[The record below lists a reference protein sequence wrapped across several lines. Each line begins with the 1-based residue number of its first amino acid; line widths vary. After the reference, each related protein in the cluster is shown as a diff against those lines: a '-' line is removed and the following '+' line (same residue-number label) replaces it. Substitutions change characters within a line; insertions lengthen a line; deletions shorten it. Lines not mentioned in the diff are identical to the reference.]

1 MADNI
6 MLTVSEQV
14 PAVANPTI
22 PVIMP
27 SPELMSAVGAKHAA
41 AASNLLTLDQLWRR
55 LWRQKWL
62 FLTTLFLVLLTTAI
76 ITLMMKPEYRAIS
89 TIQIEKQGAQ
99 IVDFGNVGQTTPD
112 MGESDLFFRTQYE
125 QLKGRQLAEQVI
137 GELNLDKRLFE
148 LKEKPTPL
156 SQILT
161 DAKQTLASTKDQLI
175 NWLPESLIGEKETKP
190 VTVDGDNIDAFLK
203 NLYVEPIEKAHL
215 VKVYY
220 ESPNPILSAEI
231 VNKLIERYVKNSITN
246 SSQTDI
252 YAQAFLDRELE
263 KSRERLTNSEGELV
277 RYARDNQILEV
288 NNSQATQE
296 QKLNELNSAL
306 ATAERRRIE
315 AESQL
320 GQARQ
325 HGNVVGVLTN
335 PVVESLKRQLVDLEG
350 QYQNQSKVF
359 KPAYPEMQQLA
370 EQIQVVKKKLGSEIA
385 NIKQSLEAEFTA
397 SKRLEGQVRSELSS
411 YKGELVNLRD
421 RSVEYNALKREVET
435 SRKLYDDLLKR
446 VNEVTVAS
454 GANKATNIRIIDAAK
469 PPTDPFKP
477 NKSINLM
484 VGLITGLILATG
496 LALLRETLRRS
507 LTSGDELQMVSGLPV
522 LGTIPHV
529 RRMSEQDLAM
539 VTMRDPNSP
548 AAEAYRIAATNIRF
562 ALQAGKPSVIV
573 LTSVNPSEGKSTS
586 SVNLALSHA
595 QMGAKVLLIDADL
608 RRPTLHVKMGLSNT
622 RGLSDYVEGR
632 AELAQVT
639 QQVPNM
645 KNAYVITAGPFRV
658 DPSSILASANMHQLL
673 EMARRHF
680 DVTIIDGPPVTGFA
694 DALML
699 AAQADNTLLVTN
711 EKNMDRKHVLNAIQ
725 QLQRVKP
732 SIGGFLV
739 VNARHGVTDARYYD
753 RYNRGQSNSIAKT
766 SDHKSLTDVG
776 GLNLTKEKAA

>member
-6 MLTVSEQV
+6 MLTVSEKV
-14 PAVANPTI
+14 PAVSSPTI
-22 PVIMP
+22 PVMLP
-27 SPELMSAVGAKHAA
+27 SAEYMSAMGAKHAA
-41 AASNLLTLDQLWRR
+41 ASGMLTLDQLWRR

-62 FLTTLFLVLLTTAI
+62 FLSTLLLVLLATALITTS
-76 ITLMMKPEYRAIS
+76 MKPEYRAIS

-99 IVDFGNVGQTTPD
+99 VVDFGNVKQVSPD

-125 QLKGRQLAEQVI
+125 QLKSRQLAEQVI
-137 GELNLDKRLFE
+137 NELDLDKRLFD
-148 LKEKPTPL
+148 LKEQPSPL
-156 SQILT
+156 AMIWA
-161 DAKQTLASTKDQLI
+161 DAKKSLVALKDWFMGL
-175 NWLPESLIGEKETKP
+175 LPESLKGKP
-190 VTVDGDNIDAFLK
+190 ASKPAVKGDNVDVFLK

-220 ESPNPILSAEI
+220 ESPDPILSADI
-231 VNKLIERYVKNSITN
+231 VNQVIELYVKNSIST
-246 SSQTDI
+246 SSQTEI

-263 KSRERLTNSEGELV
+263 KARERLTNSENELV

-296 QKLNELNSAL
+296 QKLNELNTAL

-320 GQARQ
+320 GQARK

-359 KPAYPEMQQLA
+359 KPAYPEMQQMA
-370 EQIQVVKKKLGSEIA
+370 QQIQVVKAKLATEVA
-385 NIKQSLEAEFTA
+385 NLKQSLEAEFSA

-446 VNEVTVAS
+446 VSEVSVAA
-454 GANKATNIRIIDAAK
+454 GANKATNIRIIDPAK
-469 PPTDPFKP
+469 PPAEPFRP
-477 NKSINLM
+477 RKSVNLL

-507 LTSGDELQMVSGLPV
+507 LTSGDELQSVSGLPV

-539 VTMRDPNSP
+539 VTMREPSSP

-595 QMGAKVLLIDADL
+595 QMGAKVLLIDGDL
-608 RRPTLHVKMGLSNT
+608 RRPTLHLKMGVSNT

-639 QQVPNM
+639 QQVPHM

-658 DPSSILASANMHQLL
+658 DPSSILASAKMHQLL

-680 DVTIIDGPPVTGFA
+680 DVTIIDAPPVTGFA

-699 AAQADNTLLVTN
+699 AAQADNTLIVTD

-732 SIGGFLV
+732 TIGGFLV
-739 VNARHGVTDARYYD
+739 VNARHGITDARYYD
-753 RYNRGQSNSIAKT
+753 RYNRATTNTKASTYEKNLAAT
-766 SDHKSLTDVG
+766 G
-776 GLNLTKEKAA
+776 GLNLGKEKAA

>member
-1 MADNI
+1 MADKI

-14 PAVANPTI
+14 PAVASPSI
-22 PVIMP
+22 PVILP
-27 SPELMSAVGAKHAA
+27 SPEFMSALGAKQQAA
-41 AASNLLTLDQLWRR
+41 ATGLLSLEQLWRR

-62 FLTTLFLVLLTTAI
+62 FLTTLGLVLLATMLITA
-76 ITLMMKPEYRAIS
+76 MMKPEYRAS
-89 TIQIEKQGAQ
+89 ATIQIDKQGAQ
-99 IVDFGNVGQTTPD
+99 VVDFGSVRQVGPD
-112 MGESDLFFRTQYE
+112 MGEGDMFFRTQYE
-125 QLKGRQLAEQVI
+125 QLKSRQLAEQVI
-137 GELNLDKRLFE
+137 NQLDLDQRLFE
-148 LKEKPTPL
+148 LKEPPTPF
-156 SQILT
+156 SEIVA
-161 DAKQTLASTKDQLI
+161 DAKKNLIDLKDQLV
-175 NWLPESLIGEKETKP
+175 NLLPTSLKP
-190 VTVDGDNIDAFLK
+190 AQPSSPAIQEDNIDAFLK

-220 ESPNPILSAEI
+220 ESPNPVLSAEI
-231 VNKLIERYVKNSITN
+231 VNKLIDLYIKNSIST

-263 KSRERLTNSEGELV
+263 KARERLTNSENELV
-277 RYARDNQILEV
+277 SYARDNQILEV

-320 GQARQ
+320 GQARK

-335 PVVESLKRQLVDLEG
+335 PVVESLKRQIVDLEG

-370 EQIQVVKKKLGSEIA
+370 QQITTVKAKLATEVA
-385 NIKQSLEAEFTA
+385 NLKQSLEAEFTA
-397 SKRLEGQVRSELSS
+397 SKRLEGQVRSELTN

-446 VNEVTVAS
+446 MSEVNVAA
-454 GANKATNIRIIDAAK
+454 GANKATNIRIIDVAK
-469 PPTDPFKP
+469 PQADPFRP
-477 NKSINLM
+477 NKAINLI

-539 VTMRDPNSP
+539 VTMRNPHSP

-562 ALQAGKPSVIV
+562 ALQAGKPSIIV

-608 RRPTLHVKMGLSNT
+608 RRPTVHLKMGINNT
-622 RGLSDYVEGR
+622 RGLSDYVEDR

-639 QQVPNM
+639 QQIPNM

-658 DPSSILASANMHQLL
+658 DPSSILASAKMHQLL
-673 EMARRHF
+673 EMARNHF
-680 DVTIIDGPPVTGFA
+680 DITIIDGPPVTGFA

-699 AAQADNTLLVTN
+699 AAQADNTLLVTD
-711 EKNMDRKHVLNAIQ
+711 EKNMDRKQVLNAIQ

-732 SIGGFLV
+732 SMGGFLV

-753 RYNRGQSNSIAKT
+753 RYNQGISHAPTYEQST
-766 SDHKSLTDVG
+766 GTG

>member
-1 MADNI
+1 MADKI

-14 PAVANPTI
+14 PAVASPSI
-22 PVIMP
+22 PVILP
-27 SPELMSAVGAKHAA
+27 SPELMSAMGAKQTAA
-41 AASNLLTLDQLWRR
+41 TGLLSLEQLWHR

-62 FLTTLFLVLLTTAI
+62 FLTTLSLVLLATLL
-76 ITLMMKPEYRAIS
+76 ITLMMKPEYRASS
-89 TIQIEKQGAQ
+89 TIQIDKQGAQ
-99 IVDFGNVGQTTPD
+99 IVDFGSVRQVGPD
-112 MGESDLFFRTQYE
+112 MGEGDMFFRTQYE
-125 QLKGRQLAEQVI
+125 QLKSRQLAEQVI
-137 GELNLDKRLFE
+137 SDLDLDQRLFE
-148 LKEKPTPL
+148 LKEQTTPL
-156 SQILT
+156 SEILADAKKTITTLKDQILESLPA
-161 DAKQTLASTKDQLI
+161 DLIPKQASTAVIQ
-175 NWLPESLIGEKETKP
+175 
-190 VTVDGDNIDAFLK
+190 GDNVDAFLK

-220 ESPNPILSAEI
+220 ESTNPVLSAEI
-231 VNKLIERYVKNSITN
+231 VNKLIDLYIKNSIST

-263 KSRERLTNSEGELV
+263 KARERLTNSENELV
-277 RYARDNQILEV
+277 SYARDNQILEV

-306 ATAERRRIE
+306 AAAERRRIE

-320 GQARQ
+320 GQARK

-335 PVVESLKRQLVDLEG
+335 PVVESLKRQIVDLEG

-370 EQIQVVKKKLGSEIA
+370 QQIEAVKAKLATEVA
-385 NIKQSLEAEFTA
+385 NLKQSLEAEFTA
-397 SKRLEGQVRSELSS
+397 SKRLEGQVRTELSN

-446 VNEVTVAS
+446 MSEVNVAS

-469 PPTDPFKP
+469 PPADPFRP
-477 NKSINLM
+477 NKAINLI

-539 VTMRDPNSP
+539 VTMKNPNSP

-608 RRPTLHVKMGLSNT
+608 RRPTVHLKMGLNNT

-632 AELAQVT
+632 AELVQVT

-658 DPSSILASANMHQLL
+658 DPSSVLASAKMHQLL
-673 EMARRHF
+673 EMARNHF
-680 DVTIIDGPPVTGFA
+680 DITIIDGPPVTGFA
-694 DALML
+694 DALIL
-699 AAQADNTLLVTN
+699 AAQADNTVLVTD
-711 EKNMDRKHVLNAIQ
+711 EKNMDRKQVLNVIQ

-739 VNARHGVTDARYYD
+739 VNAKHGVTDARYYD
-753 RYNRGQSNSIAKT
+753 RYNQGLTHTQAYDKPANTNS
-766 SDHKSLTDVG
+766 

>member
-1 MADNI
+1 MADNL

-14 PAVANPTI
+14 PVVASPTI
-22 PVIMP
+22 PVIIP
-27 SPELMSAVGAKHAA
+27 APELMSAVGAKNSN
-41 AASNLLTLDQLWRR
+41 ASSLLTLTQVWQR

-62 FLTTLFLVLLTTAI
+62 FLTTLFLVLLVTAL
-76 ITLMMKPEYRAIS
+76 ITLMKKPEYRAIS

-99 IVDFGNVGQTTPD
+99 VVDFGSVRQVAPD
-112 MGESDLFFRTQYE
+112 MGENDMFFRTQYE

-137 GELNLDKRLFE
+137 SELDLDRRLFE
-148 LKEKPTPL
+148 IKEKPTPIGQVWQDAQKSL
-156 SQILT
+156 GDIKEQIT
-161 DAKQTLASTKDQLI
+161 DL
-175 NWLPESLIGEKETKP
+175 LPESMSSEKQ
-190 VTVDGDNIDAFLK
+190 VISTVKSDNIDLFLK

-220 ESPNPILSAEI
+220 ESIDPVISAEI
-231 VNKLIERYVKNSITN
+231 INKLIELYIKNSISN

-263 KSRERLTNSEGELV
+263 KARDRLTNSENEMV
-277 RYARDNQILEV
+277 SYARDNQILEV

-296 QKLNELNSAL
+296 QKLNELNTAL

-320 GQARQ
+320 GQARK

-370 EQIQVVKKKLGSEIA
+370 EQIQTVKSKLATEIA
-385 NIKQSLEAEFTA
+385 NLKQSLEAEFTA
-397 SKRLEGQVRSELSS
+397 SKRLEGQIRGELSS

-446 VNEVTVAS
+446 VNEVNVAS
-454 GANKATNIRIIDAAK
+454 GANKVTNIRIVDAAK
-469 PPTDPFKP
+469 PPAEPFRP
-477 NKSINLM
+477 NKAINLL
-484 VGLITGLILATG
+484 VGLITGLILASA

-507 LTSGDELQMVSGLPV
+507 LTSGDELQSVSGLPV

-529 RRMSEQDLAM
+529 RRMNEQDLAM
-539 VTMRDPNSP
+539 VTLRDPNSP
-548 AAEAYRIAATNIRF
+548 VAEAYRIAATNIRF
-562 ALQAGKPSVIV
+562 ALQAGKSSVIL

-608 RRPTLHVKMGLSNT
+608 RRPTLHTKMGVSNA
-622 RGLSDYVEGR
+622 RGLSDYVDGR

-639 QQVPNM
+639 QQVPQM
-645 KNAYVITAGPFRV
+645 KNAYVITSGPFWV
-658 DPSSILASANMHQLL
+658 DPSSILASAKMHQLL

-680 DVTIIDGPPVTGFA
+680 DVTIIDAPPVMGFA

-699 AAQADNTLLVTN
+699 AAQADNTLLVTD
-711 EKNMDRKHVLNAIQ
+711 EKNMDRKLVLNAIQ

-732 SIGGFLV
+732 AIGGFLV
-739 VNARHGVTDARYYD
+739 VNAKHGITDKRYYD
-753 RYNRGQSNSIAKT
+753 RYNRGLTRKASNYENPET
-766 SDHKSLTDVG
+766 S
-776 GLNLTKEKAA
+776 GLNLAREKAA

>member
-14 PAVANPTI
+14 PAVASPTI
-22 PVIMP
+22 PVMMP
-27 SPELMSAVGAKHAA
+27 SPPLIAAMSANPT
-41 AASNLLTLDQLWRR
+41 AASSGLTLDQLWRR

-62 FLTTLFLVLLTTAI
+62 FLTTLFLVLLATAI
-76 ITLMMKPEYRAIS
+76 ITSMIKPEYRATS

-99 IVDFGNVGQTTPD
+99 VVDFGSVGQASPD
-112 MGESDLFFRTQYE
+112 MGESDMFFRTQYE
-125 QLKGRQLAEQVI
+125 QLKSRQLAEQLI
-137 GELNLDKRLFE
+137 NELNLDKRLFE
-148 LKEKPTPL
+148 VKDKPTPL
-156 SQILT
+156 GQIWA
-161 DAKQTLASTKDQLI
+161 DAKQTLKSIKDQLI
-175 NWLPESLIGEKETKP
+175 SLLPESLMGEKDIKP
-190 VTVDGDNIDAFLK
+190 AVKGDNIDTFLK

-220 ESPNPILSAEI
+220 ESPNPLLSAEI
-231 VNKLIERYVKNSITN
+231 VNKLIELYVKKSISN

-263 KSRERLTNSEGELV
+263 KARERLTNSESELV

-296 QKLNELNSAL
+296 QKLNELNTAL

-335 PVVESLKRQLVDLEG
+335 PVVESLKRQLVDLQG

-370 EQIQVVKKKLGSEIA
+370 QQIQVVKGQLNSEIG
-385 NIKQSLEAEFTA
+385 NLKQSLEAEFSA
-397 SKRLEGQVRSELSS
+397 SKRLEGQVSSELAN

-446 VNEVTVAS
+446 VNEVNVAS

-469 PPTDPFKP
+469 PPAEPFKP
-477 NKSINLM
+477 NQSINLL

-529 RRMSEQDLAM
+529 RRISEQDLAM
-539 VTMRDPNSP
+539 VTMREPNSP

-562 ALQAGKPSVIV
+562 ALQVGKPSVIV

-586 SVNLALSHA
+586 SINLALSHA

-608 RRPTLHVKMGLSNT
+608 RRPTLHLKMGIGNT

-658 DPSSILASANMHQLL
+658 DPSSILASAKMHQLL

-699 AAQADNTLLVTN
+699 AAQSDNTLLVTD
-711 EKNMDRKHVLNAIQ
+711 EKNMDRKHVMNAIQ

-739 VNARHGVTDARYYD
+739 VNARHGITDARYYD
-753 RYNRGQSNSIAKT
+753 RYNRGNKHQGK
-766 SDHKSLTDVG
+766 SDEPKSLATTT

>member
-1 MADNI
+1 MADKI

-14 PAVANPTI
+14 PAVASPSI
-22 PVIMP
+22 PVILP
-27 SPELMSAVGAKHAA
+27 SPDFMSALGAKQQAA
-41 AASNLLTLDQLWRR
+41 ATGLLSLEQLWRR

-62 FLTTLFLVLLTTAI
+62 FLTTLGLVLLATMLITA
-76 ITLMMKPEYRAIS
+76 MMKPEYRAS
-89 TIQIEKQGAQ
+89 ATIQIDKQGAQ
-99 IVDFGNVGQTTPD
+99 VVDFGSVRQVGPD
-112 MGESDLFFRTQYE
+112 MGEGDMFFRTQYE
-125 QLKGRQLAEQVI
+125 QLKSRQLAEQVI
-137 GELNLDKRLFE
+137 NQLDLDQRLFE
-148 LKEKPTPL
+148 LKEPPTPF
-156 SQILT
+156 SEIVA
-161 DAKQTLASTKDQLI
+161 DAKKTLIDLKDQLV
-175 NWLPESLIGEKETKP
+175 NLLPTSLKP
-190 VTVDGDNIDAFLK
+190 AQPSSPAIQEDNIDAFLK

-220 ESPNPILSAEI
+220 ESPNPVLSAEI
-231 VNKLIERYVKNSITN
+231 VNKLIDLYIKNSIST

-263 KSRERLTNSEGELV
+263 KARERLTNSENELV
-277 RYARDNQILEV
+277 SYARDNQILEV

-320 GQARQ
+320 GQARK

-335 PVVESLKRQLVDLEG
+335 PVVESLKRQIVDLEG

-370 EQIQVVKKKLGSEIA
+370 QQITTVKAKLATEVA
-385 NIKQSLEAEFTA
+385 NLKQSLEAEFTA
-397 SKRLEGQVRSELSS
+397 SKRLEGQVRSELTN

-446 VNEVTVAS
+446 MSEVNVAA

-469 PPTDPFKP
+469 PQADPFRP
-477 NKSINLM
+477 NKAINLI

-539 VTMRDPNSP
+539 VTMRNPHSP

-562 ALQAGKPSVIV
+562 ALQAGKPSIIV

-608 RRPTLHVKMGLSNT
+608 RRPTVHLKMGINNT

-632 AELAQVT
+632 AELVQVT
-639 QQVPNM
+639 QQIPNM

-658 DPSSILASANMHQLL
+658 DPSSVLASTKMRQLL
-673 EMARRHF
+673 EMARNHF
-680 DVTIIDGPPVTGFA
+680 DITIIDGPPVTGFA
-694 DALML
+694 DALIL
-699 AAQADNTLLVTN
+699 AAQADNTLLVTD
-711 EKNMDRKHVLNAIQ
+711 EKNMDRKQVLSAIQ

-732 SIGGFLV
+732 SMGGFLV

-753 RYNRGQSNSIAKT
+753 RYNQGITHAPTYDPST
-766 SDHKSLTDVG
+766 GTG

>member
-14 PAVANPTI
+14 PAVANPTL
-22 PVIMP
+22 PLIMP
-27 SPELMSAVGAKHAA
+27 SPELMSAMGAKNA
-41 AASNLLTLDQLWRR
+41 AASGLTLDQLWRR

-62 FLTTLFLVLLTTAI
+62 FLTTLCLVLLATTI
-76 ITLMMKPEYRAIS
+76 ITLMIKPEYRAIS
-89 TIQIEKQGAQ
+89 TIQIDKQGAQ
-99 IVDFGNVGQTTPD
+99 VVDFGNVRQVDPD
-112 MGESDLFFRTQYE
+112 MGESDMFFRTQYE
-125 QLKGRQLAEQVI
+125 QLKSRQLAEQVI
-137 GELNLDKRLFE
+137 DELDLSKRLFE

-156 SQILT
+156 SEIVT
-161 DAKQTLASTKDQLI
+161 DAKNTLIEIKNSVMTL
-175 NWLPESLIGEKETKP
+175 LPESLIVEKDSEP
-190 VTVDGDNIDAFLK
+190 VIKGDHVDAFLK

-215 VKVYY
+215 VKVFY
-220 ESPNPILSAEI
+220 ESPNPVLSAEI
-231 VNKLIERYVKNSITN
+231 VNKLIDLYVKNSIST

-263 KSRERLTNSEGELV
+263 KARERLTNSENELV
-277 RYARDNQILEV
+277 SYARDNQILEV

-320 GQARQ
+320 GQARK

-335 PVVESLKRQLVDLEG
+335 PVVESLKRQIVELEG

-370 EQIQVVKKKLGSEIA
+370 QQIQGVKSKLATEIA
-385 NIKQSLEAEFTA
+385 NLKQSLEAEFTA
-397 SKRLEGQVRSELSS
+397 SKRLEGQVRSELSN
-411 YKGELVNLRD
+411 YRGELVNLRD

-446 VNEVTVAS
+446 VSEVSVAS
-454 GANKATNIRIIDAAK
+454 GANKATNIRIIDVAK
-469 PPTDPFKP
+469 PPTAPFRP
-477 NKSINLM
+477 NKAINLM
-484 VGLITGLILATG
+484 VGLMTGLILATG

-539 VTMRDPNSP
+539 ITMRNPNSP

-608 RRPTLHVKMGLSNT
+608 RRPTLHLKMGLNNT
-622 RGLSDYVEGR
+622 CGLSDYVEGR

-658 DPSSILASANMHQLL
+658 DPGSVLASAKMHQLL
-673 EMARRHF
+673 EMARHHF
-680 DVTIIDGPPVTGFA
+680 DVTIIDSPPVTGFA

-699 AAQADNTLLVTN
+699 TAQADNTLLVTD

-732 SIGGFLV
+732 SMGGFLV
-739 VNARHGVTDARYYD
+739 VNARHGITDARYYD
-753 RYNRGQSNSIAKT
+753 RYNRGITNTQV
-766 SDHKSLTDVG
+766 SDHEHLKGTG

>member
-6 MLTVSEQV
+6 MLTLSEKA
-14 PAVANPTI
+14 PAVSSPTI
-22 PVIMP
+22 PVILP
-27 SPELMSAVGAKHAA
+27 SLEMMSAM
-41 AASNLLTLDQLWRR
+41 SNKNTNSSGLLTLDQLWRR
-55 LWRQKWL
+55 IWRQKWL
-62 FLTTLFLVLLTTAI
+62 FLSTLLLVLLVTAL
-76 ITLMMKPEYRAIS
+76 ITANMKPEYRSIS

-99 IVDFGNVGQTTPD
+99 VVDFGNVKQVSPD

-125 QLKGRQLAEQVI
+125 QLKSRQLAAQVI
-137 GELNLDKRLFE
+137 DDLNLNQRWFDV
-148 LKEKPTPL
+148 KEPPTPL
-156 SQILT
+156 GEIVA
-161 DAKQTLASTKDQLI
+161 DAKKSLVAIKDWFIEL
-175 NWLPESLIGEKETKP
+175 LPDTWVAKPAAKP
-190 VTVDGDNIDAFLK
+190 VVKGDNIDEFLK

-220 ESPNPILSAEI
+220 ESPDPVLSADI
-231 VNKLIERYVKNSITN
+231 VNKVIDLYVKNSISS
-246 SSQTDI
+246 SSQTEV
-252 YAQAFLDRELE
+252 YAKTFLNNELE
-263 KSRERLTNSEGELV
+263 KARERLTNSENELV

-296 QKLNELNSAL
+296 QKLNELNTAL
-306 ATAERRRIE
+306 VAAERRRIE

-320 GQARQ
+320 SQARK
-325 HGNVVGVLTN
+325 HGNVVGVLSN

-370 EQIQVVKKKLGSEIA
+370 QQIQVVKGKLATEVA
-385 NIKQSLEAEFTA
+385 NLKQSLEAEFTA
-397 SKRLEGQVRSELSS
+397 SKRLEGQVRGELSS
-411 YKGELVNLRD
+411 YRGELVNLRD

-446 VNEVTVAS
+446 VSEVSVAS
-454 GANKATNIRIIDAAK
+454 GANKATNIRIIDPAQPSAE
-469 PPTDPFKP
+469 PFRP

-507 LTSGDELQMVSGLPV
+507 LTSGEELQSVSGLPV

-608 RRPTLHVKMGLSNT
+608 RRPTLHLKMGISNT

-639 QQVPNM
+639 QQVPHL
-645 KNAYVITAGPFRV
+645 KNAYVISAGPFRV
-658 DPSSILASANMHQLL
+658 DPSSILASSKMHQLL

-680 DVTIIDGPPVTGFA
+680 DITIIDAPPVTGFA

-699 AAQADNTLLVTN
+699 AAQADTTLLVTN

-732 SIGGFLV
+732 SIGGFVV
-739 VNARHGVTDARYYD
+739 VNAQHGITDARYYD
-753 RYNRGQSNSIAKT
+753 RYNRGNTNTKDYET
-766 SDHKSLTDVG
+766 LNNTG
-776 GLNLTKEKAA
+776 GLNLSKEKAA

>member
-14 PAVANPTI
+14 PAVASPTI
-22 PVIMP
+22 PVMMP
-27 SPELMSAVGAKHAA
+27 SPPLIAAMSANPA
-41 AASNLLTLDQLWRR
+41 AASSGLTLDQLWRR

-62 FLTTLFLVLLTTAI
+62 FLTTLLLVLLATAI
-76 ITLMMKPEYRAIS
+76 ITSMIKPEYRATS

-99 IVDFGNVGQTTPD
+99 VVDFGSVGQASPD
-112 MGESDLFFRTQYE
+112 MGESDMFFRTQYE
-125 QLKGRQLAEQVI
+125 QLKSRQLAEQLI
-137 GELNLDKRLFE
+137 NELNLDKRLFE
-148 LKEKPTPL
+148 VKDKPTPL
-156 SQILT
+156 GQILA
-161 DAKQTLASTKDQLI
+161 DAKKTLKSIKDQLI
-175 NWLPESLIGEKETKP
+175 SLLPESLIGEKEIKP
-190 VTVDGDNIDAFLK
+190 AVKGDNIDVFLK

-220 ESPNPILSAEI
+220 ESPDPLLSAEI
-231 VNKLIERYVKNSITN
+231 VNKLIELYVKKSISN

-263 KSRERLTNSEGELV
+263 KARERLTNSESELV

-296 QKLNELNSAL
+296 QKLNELNTAL

-335 PVVESLKRQLVDLEG
+335 PVVESLKRQLVDLQG

-370 EQIQVVKKKLGSEIA
+370 QQIQVVKGQLNSEIG
-385 NIKQSLEAEFTA
+385 NLKQSLEAEFSA
-397 SKRLEGQVRSELSS
+397 SKRLEGQVRSELAN

-446 VNEVTVAS
+446 VNEVNVAS

-469 PPTDPFKP
+469 PPAEPFKP
-477 NKSINLM
+477 NKSINLL

-529 RRMSEQDLAM
+529 RRISEQDLAM
-539 VTMRDPNSP
+539 VTMREPNSP

-586 SVNLALSHA
+586 SINLALSHA

-608 RRPTLHVKMGLSNT
+608 RRPTLHLKMGIGNT

-639 QQVPNM
+639 QQVPHM

-658 DPSSILASANMHQLL
+658 DPSSILASAKMHQLL

-699 AAQADNTLLVTN
+699 AAQSDNTLLVTD
-711 EKNMDRKHVLNAIQ
+711 EKNMDRKHVMNAIQ

-739 VNARHGVTDARYYD
+739 VNARHGITDARYYD
-753 RYNRGQSNSIAKT
+753 RYNRGNEHQGKSNEPKNLAT
-766 SDHKSLTDVG
+766 TT

>member
-6 MLTVSEQV
+6 MLTLSEKA
-14 PAVANPTI
+14 PAVSSPTI
-22 PVIMP
+22 PVILP
-27 SPELMSAVGAKHAA
+27 SPEMMSAM
-41 AASNLLTLDQLWRR
+41 SNQNTNSSGLLTLDQLWRR
-55 LWRQKWL
+55 IWRQKWL
-62 FLTTLFLVLLTTAI
+62 FLSTLLLVLLVTAL
-76 ITLMMKPEYRAIS
+76 ITVNMKPEYRSIS

-99 IVDFGNVGQTTPD
+99 VVDFGNVKQVSPD

-125 QLKGRQLAEQVI
+125 QLKSRQLAAQVI
-137 GELNLDKRLFE
+137 DDLNLNQRWFDV
-148 LKEKPTPL
+148 KEPPTPL
-156 SQILT
+156 GEIVA
-161 DAKQTLASTKDQLI
+161 DAKKSLAAIKDWFIEL
-175 NWLPESLIGEKETKP
+175 LPDSWVANPAASPAVK
-190 VTVDGDNIDAFLK
+190 GDNIDEFLK

-220 ESPNPILSAEI
+220 ESPDPVLSADI
-231 VNKLIERYVKNSITN
+231 VNKVIDLYVKNSISS
-246 SSQTDI
+246 SSQTEV
-252 YAQAFLDRELE
+252 YAKTFLNNELE
-263 KSRERLTNSEGELV
+263 KARERLTNSENELV

-296 QKLNELNSAL
+296 QKLNELNTAL
-306 ATAERRRIE
+306 VAAERRRIE

-320 GQARQ
+320 SQARK
-325 HGNVVGVLTN
+325 HGNVVGVLSN

-370 EQIQVVKKKLGSEIA
+370 QQIQVVKGKLATEVA
-385 NIKQSLEAEFTA
+385 NLKQSLEAEFTA
-397 SKRLEGQVRSELSS
+397 SKRLEGQVRGELSS
-411 YKGELVNLRD
+411 YRGELVNLRD

-446 VNEVTVAS
+446 VSEVSVAS
-454 GANKATNIRIIDAAK
+454 GANKATNIRIIDPAQPSAE
-469 PPTDPFKP
+469 PFRP

-507 LTSGDELQMVSGLPV
+507 LTSGEELQSVSGLPV

-539 VTMRDPNSP
+539 VTMREPNSP

-608 RRPTLHVKMGLSNT
+608 RRPTLHLKMGISNT

-639 QQVPNM
+639 QQVPHL
-645 KNAYVITAGPFRV
+645 KNAYVISAGPFRV
-658 DPSSILASANMHQLL
+658 DPSSILASSKMHQLL

-680 DVTIIDGPPVTGFA
+680 DITIIDAPPVTGFA

-699 AAQADNTLLVTN
+699 AAQADTTLLVTN

-732 SIGGFLV
+732 SIGGFVV
-739 VNARHGVTDARYYD
+739 VNAQHGITDARYYD
-753 RYNRGQSNSIAKT
+753 RYNRSNTNTKDYEALNNT
-766 SDHKSLTDVG
+766 G
-776 GLNLTKEKAA
+776 GLNLSKEKAA

>member
-1 MADNI
+1 MADKI

-14 PAVANPTI
+14 PAVASPSI
-22 PVIMP
+22 PVILP
-27 SPELMSAVGAKHAA
+27 SPELMSAMGAKQTAA
-41 AASNLLTLDQLWRR
+41 TGLLSLDQLWRR

-62 FLTTLFLVLLTTAI
+62 FLTILFLVLLATTL
-76 ITLMMKPEYRAIS
+76 ITLRMKPEYRAIS
-89 TIQIEKQGAQ
+89 TIQIDKQGAQ
-99 IVDFGNVGQTTPD
+99 VVDFGNVRQVDPD
-112 MGESDLFFRTQYE
+112 MGESDMFFRTQYE
-125 QLKGRQLAEQVI
+125 QLKSRQLAEQVI
-137 GELNLDKRLFE
+137 SELGLDQRLFE
-148 LKEKPTPL
+148 LKDKQTPF
-156 SQILT
+156 SEIVA
-161 DAKQTLASTKDQLI
+161 DAKKTLNELKDQLI
-175 NWLPESLIGEKETKP
+175 SFLPENLKGEKLGQP
-190 VTVDGDNIDAFLK
+190 AIQGDNVDAFLK

-220 ESPNPILSAEI
+220 ESPDPVLSAEI
-231 VNKLIERYVKNSITN
+231 VNKLIDLYVKNSIN
-246 SSQTDI
+246 ASSQTDI

-263 KSRERLTNSEGELV
+263 KARERLTNSENELV
-277 RYARDNQILEV
+277 SYARDNKILEV
-288 NNSQATQE
+288 NNSQSTQE

-320 GQARQ
+320 GQARK

-335 PVVESLKRQLVDLEG
+335 PVVESLKRQIVDLEG

-370 EQIQVVKKKLGSEIA
+370 QQIQVVKAKLATEVA
-385 NIKQSLEAEFTA
+385 NLKQSLEAEFTA
-397 SKRLEGQVRSELSS
+397 SKRLEGQVRSELAN
-411 YKGELVNLRD
+411 YQGELVNLRD

-446 VNEVTVAS
+446 MSEVNVAS
-454 GANKATNIRIIDAAK
+454 GANKATNIRIIDVAK
-469 PPTDPFKP
+469 PPADPFRP
-477 NKSINLM
+477 NKSINLL
-484 VGLITGLILATG
+484 VGLITGLILATA

-522 LGTIPHV
+522 LGTIPHM
-529 RRMSEQDLAM
+529 RRMNEQDLAM
-539 VTMRDPNSP
+539 VTMRNPHSP

-586 SVNLALSHA
+586 SANLALSHA

-608 RRPTLHVKMGLSNT
+608 RRPTVHSKMGLSNT
-622 RGLSDYVEGR
+622 RGLSDYVEDR
-632 AELAQVT
+632 AELVQVT

-658 DPSSILASANMHQLL
+658 DPSSILASARMHQLL

-680 DVTIIDGPPVTGFA
+680 DITIIDAPPVTGFA
-694 DALML
+694 DALIL
-699 AAQADNTLLVTN
+699 AAQADNTLLVTD
-711 EKNMDRKHVLNAIQ
+711 EKNMDRKHVLHTIQ

-739 VNARHGVTDARYYD
+739 VNARHGVTDKRYYD
-753 RYNRGQSNSIAKT
+753 RYNRGITSAKMT
-766 SDHKSLTDVG
+766 ESPAAANTG
-776 GLNLTKEKAA
+776 GLNLSKEKAA

>member
-1 MADNI
+1 MADNM
-6 MLTVSEQV
+6 MLTVSEQI
-14 PAVANPTI
+14 PTVANPSI
-22 PVIMP
+22 PVIIP
-27 SPELMSAVGAKHAA
+27 SPELMSAVGAKQNPN
-41 AASNLLTLDQLWRR
+41 SSSLLSLAQVWQR

-62 FLTTLFLVLLTTAI
+62 FLSSLFLVLLVTAL
-76 ITLMMKPEYRAIS
+76 ITLMQKPEYRASS

-99 IVDFGNVGQTTPD
+99 VVDFGNVRQVSPD
-112 MGESDLFFRTQYE
+112 MGEGDMFFRTQYE
-125 QLKGRQLAEQVI
+125 QLKSRQLAEQVI
-137 GELNLDKRLFE
+137 NALDLDKRLFE

-156 SQILT
+156 GQIWQ
-161 DAKQTLASTKDQLI
+161 DAKQTLSGIKDQLMAL
-175 NWLPESLIGEKETKP
+175 LPASLLGEKATAPKP
-190 VTVDGDNIDAFLK
+190 AIKGDNIDLFLK

-220 ESPNPILSAEI
+220 ESIDPVISAEI
-231 VNKLIERYVKNSITN
+231 VNKLIDLYIKSSISN

-263 KSRERLTNSEGELV
+263 KARERLTNSENEMV

-296 QKLNELNSAL
+296 QKLNELNTAL

-320 GQARQ
+320 GQARK
-325 HGNVVGVLTN
+325 HGNVAGVLTN

-370 EQIQVVKKKLGSEIA
+370 QQIETVKAKLATEVS
-385 NIKQSLEAEFTA
+385 NLKQSLEAEFAA
-397 SKRLEGQVRSELSS
+397 SKRLEGQIRGELSS

-446 VNEVTVAS
+446 VNEVNVAA
-454 GANKATNIRIIDAAK
+454 GANKATNIRIVDAAK
-469 PPTDPFKP
+469 PPAEPFRP
-477 NKSINLM
+477 NKAINLL
-484 VGLITGLILATG
+484 VGLITGLILASA

-507 LTSGDELQMVSGLPV
+507 LTSGDELQSVSGLPV

-539 VTMRDPNSP
+539 ITMRDPNSP

-608 RRPTLHVKMGLSNT
+608 RRPTVHTKLGISNT

-639 QQVPNM
+639 QQVPHM
-645 KNAYVITAGPFRV
+645 KNAYVMTSGPFRV
-658 DPSSILASANMHQLL
+658 DPSSILASAKLHQLL

-680 DVTIIDGPPVTGFA
+680 DVTIIDAPPVMGFA
-694 DALML
+694 DALLL

-711 EKNMDRKHVLNAIQ
+711 EKNMDRKLVLNAIQ

-732 SIGGFLV
+732 TIGGFLV
-739 VNARHGVTDARYYD
+739 VNAKHGVVDARYYD
-753 RYNRGQSNSIAKT
+753 RYNRGAGKREAYEESAT
-766 SDHKSLTDVG
+766 G
-776 GLNLTKEKAA
+776 GLNLTRDKAAA